1 MTKETV
7 DQYYPEGATT
17 PAILPA
23 LTAENEYLADSELLK
38 MLDNIEGI
46 NDWLLKG
53 GGGQECSSTPNSACL
68 IRRMDSS

>member
-1 MTKETV
+1 MLKGDVPPERTAAPQIVLTKETV

-46 NDWLLKG
+46 ND
-53 GGGQECSSTPNSACL
+53 
-68 IRRMDSS
+68 